1 TTFLWVKPALQ
12 SFVESCM
19 EETANPSVYLL
30 AAQGGVI
37 YPDEDSK
44 ILLTD
49 YGMINYAWM
58 NGLNGLSREKM
69 EKDLAEYL
77 ETYIDFCLGDF
88 ETFTKQGIEVKPDY
102 EKIKAEFKIGE
113 NSINIMLNFP
123 MLVRLPDE
131 DILSIESFSAKLNS
145 NLGGMIS
152 AVEALNAPDIE
163 PSDLV
168 NLSFQPVIFPY
179 DESTTIYSLTE
190 GNKEIPIS
198 LMFAVRNDFPKNE
211 APKLQHIPDQT
222 FRVGYKWETVLFADD
237 PNNDILIFSSDSN
250 LFPIEEDGKISVAMN
265 TKGKFTVTFTVQ
277 DGKGGEDS
285 QKVDIIVLDIEE

>member
-1 TTFLWVKPALQ
+1 VKPALQ

-49 YGMINYAWM
+49 FGMINYAWM

-102 EKIKAEFKIGE
+102 DKIKAEFKIGE
-113 NSINIMLNFP
+113 NSINILLNFP
-123 MLVRLPDE
+123 MTVTLPDE
-131 DILSIESFSAKLNS
+131 DILSLESFSAKLNS
-145 NLGGMIS
+145 NLGEMIS
-152 AVEALNAPDIE
+152 AVEALNAPEIGPADFVGMDYQSTIL
-163 PSDLV
+163 P
-168 NLSFQPVIFPY
+168 F
-179 DESTTIYSLTE
+179 DESIMIYSLSNQNLQTPLTL
-190 GNKEIPIS
+190 I
-198 LMFAVRNDFPKNE
+198 FAVREDFPINE
-211 APKLQHIPDQT
+211 PPQLDFISDKAYKLGDWWHEELQAT
-222 FRVGYKWETVLFADD
+222 D
-237 PNNDILIFSSDSN
+237 PNNDILQYSSDSDIFKVEKN
-250 LFPIEEDGKISVAMN
+250 GSIDVQMTTAGVTEITFKVEDGR
-265 TKGKFTVTFTVQ
+265 
-277 DGKGGEDS
+277 GGEDQ
-285 QKVDIIVLDIEE
+285 QKVRILVHEE